1 MVGGPAGTVGAEVVG
16 ARVGAVGLAD
26 GLAVGGAPLTEM
38 NTSAKA
44 TAEIIIFRNLINQ
57 IVFLKR

>member
-26 GLAVGGAPLTEM
+26 GLAVGGAPLTEVT
-38 NTSAKA
+38 TSAKA
-44 TAEIIIFRNLINQ
+44 TTAIIIFRKLIKHLNS
-57 IVFLKR
+57 